1 MLLDGKRGLI
11 IGVAN
16 KHSIAWAIA
25 QSTAGQGAQ
34 LLFNYQN
41 ERLRE
46 NVEELVA
53 TMPGAKAFPCDVG
66 NDAQIAALMQS
77 VGKETAKLDFLVH
90 SVAFAPRE
98 ELTGQFVN
106 TTRQGFATALDVS
119 AYSLVAVTRAAVPL
133 MTDGGSVV
141 TLTYLG
147 AERVVPHY
155 NVMGVA
161 KAALEATVRYL
172 AHDLGPKN
180 IRVNAISAGPIK
192 TLAARG
198 VSGISKMVDH
208 HREFAPLRRATEQG
222 EVGDTA
228 LFLISPLGR
237 GITGEVIYVDGG
249 YNILGS
255 LASVEVKRRSAGLCP
270 ARDEIRTTLHAVYS
284 SVRLRVFNLPCFVL
298 LSNRRCF
305 EPFVGF
311 VALRFLRGMATL

>member
-1 MLLDGKRGLI
+1 MLLEGKKGLI

-25 QSTAGQGAQ
+25 QSAAREGAQ
-34 LLFNYQN
+34 LLFSYQS

-46 NVEELVA
+46 NVEELVQ
-53 TMPGAKAFPCDVG
+53 TLSGASACVCDVG
-66 NDAQIAALMQS
+66 DDNQIDAMMKQ
-77 VGKETAKLDFLVH
+77 VGQKLGRLDFLVH
-90 SVAFAPRE
+90 SLAFAPRE
-98 ELTGQFVN
+98 ELTGEFVN

-119 AYSLVAVTRAAVPL
+119 AYSLVAVTRAAMPL
-133 MTDGGSVV
+133 MTEGGSVV

-147 AERVVPHY
+147 SERVVPHY

-180 IRVNAISAGPIK
+180 IRVNAVSAGPIK

-208 HREFAPLRRATEQG
+208 HRAFAPLRRATEQG

-228 LFLISPLGR
+228 MFLVSPLGR

-249 YNILGS
+249 YHILGS
-255 LASVEVKRRSAGLCP
+255 LASV
-270 ARDEIRTTLHAVYS
+270 D
-284 SVRLRVFNLPCFVL
+284 
-298 LSNRRCF
+298 
-305 EPFVGF
+305 
-311 VALRFLRGMATL
+311 

>member
-1 MLLDGKRGLI
+1 MLLEGKKGLI

-25 QSTAGQGAQ
+25 QAAAREGAQ
-34 LLFNYQN
+34 LLFSYQN

-46 NVEELVA
+46 NVEELVQ
-53 TMPGAKAFPCDVG
+53 TLPGASAFVCDVG
-66 NDAQIAALMQS
+66 DDSQIDAMIKQ
-77 VGKETAKLDFLVH
+77 VGQKLGRVDFLVH
-90 SVAFAPRE
+90 SLAFAPRE
-98 ELTGQFVN
+98 ELTGEFLN

-147 AERVVPHY
+147 SERVVPHY

-180 IRVNAISAGPIK
+180 IRVNAVSAGPIK

-208 HREFAPLRRATEQG
+208 HRAFAPLRRATEQG

-228 LFLISPLGR
+228 LFLVSPLGR

-249 YNILGS
+249 YHILGS
-255 LASVEVKRRSAGLCP
+255 LASVE
-270 ARDEIRTTLHAVYS
+270 
-284 SVRLRVFNLPCFVL
+284 
-298 LSNRRCF
+298 
-305 EPFVGF
+305 
-311 VALRFLRGMATL
+311 

>member
-1 MLLDGKRGLI
+1 MLLDGKNGLI

-25 QSTAGQGAQ
+25 RSAVNQGAR

-66 NDAQIAALMQS
+66 DDAQIAALMQS

-90 SVAFAPRE
+90 SIAFAPRE

-119 AYSLVAVTRAAVPL
+119 AYSLVAVTRAALPL

-172 AHDLGPKN
+172 AHDLGPTN

-208 HREFAPLRRATEQG
+208 HRAFAPLRRATEQG

-228 LFLISPLGR
+228 LFLVSPLGR

-249 YNILGS
+249 YHILGS
-255 LASVEVKRRSAGLCP
+255 LASV
-270 ARDEIRTTLHAVYS
+270 D
-284 SVRLRVFNLPCFVL
+284 
-298 LSNRRCF
+298 
-305 EPFVGF
+305 
-311 VALRFLRGMATL
+311 

>member
-1 MLLDGKRGLI
+1 MLLEGKKGLI

-25 QSTAGQGAQ
+25 QSAAREGAE
-34 LLFNYQN
+34 LMFNYQN

-46 NVEELVA
+46 NVEELVQ
-53 TMPGAKAFPCDVG
+53 TLPGASASACDVG
-66 NDAQIAALMQS
+66 DDGQIEALM
-77 VGKETAKLDFLVH
+77 KEAGRTLGRLDFLVH
-90 SVAFAPRE
+90 SIAFAPRE
-98 ELTGQFVN
+98 ELTGEFLN

-133 MTDGGSVV
+133 MTEGGSVV

-147 AERVVPHY
+147 SERVVPHY

-172 AHDLGPKN
+172 ANDLGPKN
-180 IRVNAISAGPIK
+180 IRVNAVSAGPIK

-208 HREFAPLRRATEQG
+208 HRAFAPLRRATEQG

-249 YNILGS
+249 YHILGS
-255 LASVEVKRRSAGLCP
+255 LASV
-270 ARDEIRTTLHAVYS
+270 D
-284 SVRLRVFNLPCFVL
+284 
-298 LSNRRCF
+298 
-305 EPFVGF
+305 
-311 VALRFLRGMATL
+311 

>member
-1 MLLDGKRGLI
+1 MLLDGKNGLI

-25 QSTAGQGAQ
+25 QSTANQGAR

-41 ERLRE
+41 ERLQE

-53 TMPGAKAFPCDVG
+53 TLPGAKAFPCDVG
-66 NDAQIAALMQS
+66 DDAHIAALIQN

-90 SVAFAPRE
+90 SVAYAPRE

-119 AYSLVAVTRAAVPL
+119 AYSLVAVTRAALPL
-133 MTDGGSVV
+133 MT

-155 NVMGVA
+155 NVMGIA

-180 IRVNAISAGPIK
+180 IRVNAISAGPIR

-198 VSGISKMVDH
+198 VSGISKMVEH

-228 LFLISPLGR
+228 LFLVSPLGR

-249 YNILGS
+249 YHILGS
-255 LASVEVKRRSAGLCP
+255 LASVE
-270 ARDEIRTTLHAVYS
+270 
-284 SVRLRVFNLPCFVL
+284 
-298 LSNRRCF
+298 
-305 EPFVGF
+305 
-311 VALRFLRGMATL
+311 

>member
-1 MLLDGKRGLI
+1 MLLNGKKGLI

-25 QSTAGQGAQ
+25 QSVAGQGAQ

-41 ERLRE
+41 ERLRQ
-46 NVEELVA
+46 NVEELAA
-53 TMPGAKAFPCDVG
+53 TVPGARAYVCDVG
-66 NDAQIAALMQS
+66 NDGEIASLMKQ
-77 VGKETAKLDFLVH
+77 VEKEFGRLDFLVH
-90 SVAFAPRE
+90 SLAFAPRE

-106 TTRQGFATALDVS
+106 TSRQGFATALDVS
-119 AYSLVAVTRAAVPL
+119 AYSLVAVARAAMPL
-133 MTDGGSVV
+133 MNEGGSIV

-161 KAALEATVRYL
+161 KAALECTVRYL
-172 AHDLGPKN
+172 AYDLGPKN

-198 VSGISKMVDH
+198 VSGITKMVDLH
-208 HREFAPLRRATEQG
+208 KEFAPLRRATEQG

-228 LFLISPLGR
+228 LFLVSSLGR

-249 YNILGS
+249 FNILGMMAPGES
-255 LASVEVKRRSAGLCP
+255 P
-270 ARDEIRTTLHAVYS
+270 
-284 SVRLRVFNLPCFVL
+284 
-298 LSNRRCF
+298 LS
-305 EPFVGF
+305 
-311 VALRFLRGMATL
+311 

>member
-1 MLLDGKRGLI
+1 MLLEGKKGLI

-25 QSTAGQGAQ
+25 QAAAREGAQ
-34 LLFNYQN
+34 MLFSYQN

-46 NVEELVA
+46 NVEELVQ
-53 TMPGAKAFPCDVG
+53 TLPGASACVCDVG
-66 NDAQIAALMQS
+66 DDSQIDAMMKQAAEKL
-77 VGKETAKLDFLVH
+77 GRLDFLVH
-90 SVAFAPRE
+90 SLAFAPRE
-98 ELTGQFVN
+98 ELTGEFVN

-119 AYSLVAVTRAAVPL
+119 AYSLVAVTRAAMPL
-133 MTDGGSVV
+133 MTEGGSVV

-147 AERVVPHY
+147 SERVVPHY

-180 IRVNAISAGPIK
+180 IRVNAVSAGPIK

-208 HREFAPLRRATEQG
+208 HRAFAPLRRATEQG

-228 LFLISPLGR
+228 LFLVSPLGR

-249 YNILGS
+249 YHILGS
-255 LASVEVKRRSAGLCP
+255 LASVE
-270 ARDEIRTTLHAVYS
+270 
-284 SVRLRVFNLPCFVL
+284 
-298 LSNRRCF
+298 
-305 EPFVGF
+305 
-311 VALRFLRGMATL
+311 

>member
-1 MLLDGKRGLI
+1 MSLLTGKTGLI

-25 QSTAGQGAQ
+25 QSAASQGAR

-46 NVEELVA
+46 NVEELVI
-53 TMPGAKAFPCDVG
+53 TMLGAKAFPCDAG
-66 NDAQIAALMQS
+66 DDAQIAALMQS
-77 VGKETAKLDFLVH
+77 VGKETGKIDFLVH
-90 SVAFAPRE
+90 SIAFAPRE

-119 AYSLVAVTRAAVPL
+119 AYSLVALTRAALPL

-198 VSGISKMVDH
+198 VAGISKMVDH

-228 LFLISPLGR
+228 LFLVSPLGR

-249 YNILGS
+249 YHILGS
-255 LASVEVKRRSAGLCP
+255 LASAE
-270 ARDEIRTTLHAVYS
+270 
-284 SVRLRVFNLPCFVL
+284 
-298 LSNRRCF
+298 
-305 EPFVGF
+305 
-311 VALRFLRGMATL
+311 

>member
-1 MLLDGKRGLI
+1 MLLDGKNGLI
-11 IGVAN
+11 LGVAN

-25 QSTAGQGAQ
+25 QSAAGQGAR

-41 ERLRE
+41 ERLKE

-53 TMPGAKAFPCDVG
+53 FMPGSKAFACDVG
-66 NDAQIAALMQS
+66 DDAQIEALMQHVHKE
-77 VGKETAKLDFLVH
+77 VGQLDFLVH

-98 ELTGQFVN
+98 ELVGQFVS
-106 TTRQGFATALDVS
+106 TTRKGFATALDVS
-119 AYSLVAVTRAAVPL
+119 AYSLVAVTRAAMPL
-133 MTDGGSVV
+133 MIQGGSVV

-155 NVMGVA
+155 NVMGVT

-208 HREFAPLRRATEQG
+208 HKEFAPLRHATEQA

-237 GITGEVIYVDGG
+237 GITGEIIYVDGG
-249 YNILGS
+249 YHILGS
-255 LASVEVKRRSAGLCP
+255 LTSA
-270 ARDEIRTTLHAVYS
+270 E
-284 SVRLRVFNLPCFVL
+284 
-298 LSNRRCF
+298 
-305 EPFVGF
+305 
-311 VALRFLRGMATL
+311 

>member
-1 MLLDGKRGLI
+1 MLLEGKNGLI

-25 QSTAGQGAQ
+25 QAAAREGAQ
-34 LLFNYQN
+34 LLFSYQN

-46 NVEELVA
+46 NVEELVQ
-53 TMPGAKAFPCDVG
+53 TLPGASACVCDVG
-66 NDAQIAALMQS
+66 DDSQIDAMMKQAAEKL
-77 VGKETAKLDFLVH
+77 GRLDFLVH
-90 SVAFAPRE
+90 SLAFAPRE
-98 ELTGQFVN
+98 ELTGEFVN
-106 TTRQGFATALDVS
+106 TTRQGFSTALDVS
-119 AYSLVAVTRAAVPL
+119 AYSLVAVTRAAMPL
-133 MTDGGSVV
+133 MTEGGSVV

-147 AERVVPHY
+147 SERVVPHY

-180 IRVNAISAGPIK
+180 IRVNAVSAGPIK

-208 HREFAPLRRATEQG
+208 HRAFAPLRRATEQG

-228 LFLISPLGR
+228 LFLVSSLGR

-249 YNILGS
+249 YHILGS
-255 LASVEVKRRSAGLCP
+255 LASI
-270 ARDEIRTTLHAVYS
+270 D
-284 SVRLRVFNLPCFVL
+284 
-298 LSNRRCF
+298 
-305 EPFVGF
+305 
-311 VALRFLRGMATL
+311 

>member
-1 MLLDGKRGLI
+1 MLLEGKNGLI

-25 QSTAGQGAQ
+25 QAAAREGAQ
-34 LLFNYQN
+34 MLFSYQN

-46 NVEELVA
+46 NVEELVQ
-53 TMPGAKAFPCDVG
+53 TLPGASACVCDVG
-66 NDAQIAALMQS
+66 DDSQIDAMMKQAAEKL
-77 VGKETAKLDFLVH
+77 GRLDFLVH
-90 SVAFAPRE
+90 SLAFAPRE
-98 ELTGQFVN
+98 ELTGEFVN

-119 AYSLVAVTRAAVPL
+119 AYSLVAVTRAAMPL
-133 MTDGGSVV
+133 MTEGGSVV

-147 AERVVPHY
+147 SERVVPHY

-180 IRVNAISAGPIK
+180 IRVNAVSAGPIK

-208 HREFAPLRRATEQG
+208 HRAFAPLRRATEQG

-228 LFLISPLGR
+228 LFLVSPLGR

-249 YNILGS
+249 YHILGS
-255 LASVEVKRRSAGLCP
+255 LASV
-270 ARDEIRTTLHAVYS
+270 D
-284 SVRLRVFNLPCFVL
+284 
-298 LSNRRCF
+298 
-305 EPFVGF
+305 
-311 VALRFLRGMATL
+311 

>member
-1 MLLDGKRGLI
+1 MMLLSGKKGLI

-25 QSTAGQGAQ
+25 QSAAAQGAQ
-34 LLFNYQN
+34 LYFNYQN
-41 ERLRE
+41 ERLKE

-53 TMPGAKAFPCDVG
+53 TMPGSKAFPCDVG
-66 NDAQIAALMQS
+66 DDAQIETLMQH
-77 VGKETAKLDFLVH
+77 VGKEAGRLDFLVH

-106 TTRQGFATALDVS
+106 TTRKGFATALDVS
-119 AYSLVAVTRAAVPL
+119 AYSLVAVTKAALPF
-133 MTDGGSVV
+133 MTEGGSVV

-147 AERVVPHY
+147 AERVVQNY

-161 KAALEATVRYL
+161 KAALEASVRYL

-208 HREFAPLRRATEQG
+208 HKEYAPLRRATEQG

-228 LFLISPLGR
+228 LFLVSSLGR

-249 YNILGS
+249 YHIIGS
-255 LASVEVKRRSAGLCP
+255 IVSA
-270 ARDEIRTTLHAVYS
+270 E
-284 SVRLRVFNLPCFVL
+284 
-298 LSNRRCF
+298 
-305 EPFVGF
+305 
-311 VALRFLRGMATL
+311 

>member
-1 MLLDGKRGLI
+1 MLLDGKNGLI

-25 QSTAGQGAQ
+25 QSTASQGAR
-34 LLFNYQN
+34 LLFNYQS

-46 NVEELVA
+46 NVEDLVA

-66 NDAQIAALMQS
+66 DDAQIASLMQN

-98 ELTGQFVN
+98 ELTGRFVN

-180 IRVNAISAGPIK
+180 IRVNAISAGPIR

-228 LFLISPLGR
+228 LFLVSPLGR

-249 YNILGS
+249 YHILGS
-255 LASVEVKRRSAGLCP
+255 LASVE
-270 ARDEIRTTLHAVYS
+270 
-284 SVRLRVFNLPCFVL
+284 
-298 LSNRRCF
+298 
-305 EPFVGF
+305 
-311 VALRFLRGMATL
+311 

>member
-1 MLLDGKRGLI
+1 MLLEGKKGLI

-25 QSTAGQGAQ
+25 QAAAREGAQ
-34 LLFNYQN
+34 MLFSYQN

-46 NVEELVA
+46 NVEELVQ
-53 TMPGAKAFPCDVG
+53 TLPGASACVCDVG
-66 NDAQIAALMQS
+66 DDNQIAAMMKQASEKL
-77 VGKETAKLDFLVH
+77 GRLDFVVH
-90 SVAFAPRE
+90 SLAFAPRE
-98 ELTGQFVN
+98 ELTGEFVN

-119 AYSLVAVTRAAVPL
+119 AYSLVAVTRAAMPL
-133 MTDGGSVV
+133 MTEGGAVV

-147 AERVVPHY
+147 SERVVPHY

-180 IRVNAISAGPIK
+180 IRVNAVSAGPIK

-208 HREFAPLRRATEQG
+208 HRAFAPLRRATEQG

-228 LFLISPLGR
+228 LFLVSPLGR

-249 YNILGS
+249 YHILGS
-255 LASVEVKRRSAGLCP
+255 LASV
-270 ARDEIRTTLHAVYS
+270 D
-284 SVRLRVFNLPCFVL
+284 
-298 LSNRRCF
+298 
-305 EPFVGF
+305 
-311 VALRFLRGMATL
+311 

>member
-1 MLLDGKRGLI
+1 MLLSGKKGLI

-53 TMPGAKAFPCDVG
+53 IMPDAKAFACDMG
-66 NDAQIAALMQS
+66 SDAEIVSLMQH
-77 VGKETAKLDFLVH
+77 VQKEFGRLDFLVH

-119 AYSLVAVTRAAVPL
+119 AYSLVALTRAAVPL
-133 MTDGGSVV
+133 MTEGGSII

-208 HREFAPLRRATEQG
+208 HREFAPLRHATEQG

-228 LFLISPLGR
+228 LFLVSPLGR

-249 YNILGS
+249 YHILGS
-255 LASVEVKRRSAGLCP
+255 LASVE
-270 ARDEIRTTLHAVYS
+270 
-284 SVRLRVFNLPCFVL
+284 
-298 LSNRRCF
+298 
-305 EPFVGF
+305 
-311 VALRFLRGMATL
+311 

>member
-1 MLLDGKRGLI
+1 MLLDGKNGLI

-25 QSTAGQGAQ
+25 QSAASQGAQ
-34 LLFNYQN
+34 LIFNYQN

-66 NDAQIAALMQS
+66 SDTEIAALIQQ
-77 VGKETAKLDFLVH
+77 VQKEFGRLDFLVH

-106 TTRQGFATALDVS
+106 TTRQGFAIALDVS

-133 MTDGGSVV
+133 ITDGGSVV

-161 KAALEATVRYL
+161 KAALEASVRYL

-228 LFLISPLGR
+228 LFLVSPLGR

-249 YNILGS
+249 YHILGS
-255 LASVEVKRRSAGLCP
+255 LASVE
-270 ARDEIRTTLHAVYS
+270 
-284 SVRLRVFNLPCFVL
+284 
-298 LSNRRCF
+298 
-305 EPFVGF
+305 
-311 VALRFLRGMATL
+311 

>member
-1 MLLDGKRGLI
+1 MGEIETMSLLKGKTGLV

-25 QSTAGQGAQ
+25 QSTANQGAQ

-53 TMPGAKAFPCDVG
+53 TMPNAKAFPCDVG
-66 NDAQIAALMQS
+66 DDAQISALMQN
-77 VGKETAKLDFLVH
+77 VGKVTAKLDFLVH
-90 SVAFAPRE
+90 SVAYAPRE

-119 AYSLVAVTRAAVPL
+119 AYSLVAVTRAALPL

-161 KAALEATVRYL
+161 KAALESTVRYL

-208 HREFAPLRRATEQG
+208 HRDFAPLRRATEQG

-228 LFLISPLGR
+228 LFLVSPLGR

-249 YNILGS
+249 YHILGS
-255 LASVEVKRRSAGLCP
+255 LASV
-270 ARDEIRTTLHAVYS
+270 D
-284 SVRLRVFNLPCFVL
+284 
-298 LSNRRCF
+298 
-305 EPFVGF
+305 
-311 VALRFLRGMATL
+311 

>member
-1 MLLDGKRGLI
+1 MLLEGKKGLV

-25 QSTAGQGAQ
+25 QAAAREGAQ
-34 LLFNYQN
+34 MLFSYQN

-46 NVEELVA
+46 NVEELVQ
-53 TMPGAKAFPCDVG
+53 TLPGASACVCDVG
-66 NDAQIAALMQS
+66 DDSQIDAMMKQAAEKL
-77 VGKETAKLDFLVH
+77 GRLDFLVH
-90 SVAFAPRE
+90 SLAFAPRE
-98 ELTGQFVN
+98 ELTGEFVN

-119 AYSLVAVTRAAVPL
+119 AYSLVAVTRAAMPL
-133 MTDGGSVV
+133 MTEGGSVV

-147 AERVVPHY
+147 SERVVPHY

-180 IRVNAISAGPIK
+180 IRVNAVSAGPIK

-208 HREFAPLRRATEQG
+208 HRAFAPLRRATEQG

-228 LFLISPLGR
+228 LFLVSPLGR

-249 YNILGS
+249 YHILGS
-255 LASVEVKRRSAGLCP
+255 LASV
-270 ARDEIRTTLHAVYS
+270 D
-284 SVRLRVFNLPCFVL
+284 
-298 LSNRRCF
+298 
-305 EPFVGF
+305 
-311 VALRFLRGMATL
+311 

>member
-1 MLLDGKRGLI
+1 MSLLTRKIGLI

-25 QSTAGQGAQ
+25 QSAAGQGAK
-34 LLFNYQN
+34 LFFNYQG

-46 NVEELVA
+46 NVEELIA

-66 NDAQIAALMQS
+66 DDTQIAALMQS
-77 VGKETAKLDFLVH
+77 VGQETPKIDFLVH

-98 ELTGQFVN
+98 ELIGQFVN

-119 AYSLVAVTRAAVPL
+119 AYSLVAVTKAALPL
-133 MTDGGSVV
+133 MTDGGSIV

-172 AHDLGPKN
+172 ANDLGPKN
-180 IRVNAISAGPIK
+180 IRVNAISAGPIR

-228 LFLISPLGR
+228 LFLVSSLGR

-255 LASVEVKRRSAGLCP
+255 LASAE
-270 ARDEIRTTLHAVYS
+270 
-284 SVRLRVFNLPCFVL
+284 
-298 LSNRRCF
+298 
-305 EPFVGF
+305 
-311 VALRFLRGMATL
+311 

>member
-1 MLLDGKRGLI
+1 MLLEGKKGLI

-25 QSTAGQGAQ
+25 QAAAREGAQ
-34 LLFNYQN
+34 MLFSYQN

-46 NVEELVA
+46 NVEELVQ
-53 TMPGAKAFPCDVG
+53 TLPGASACVCDVG
-66 NDAQIAALMQS
+66 DDSQIEAMMKQAAEKL
-77 VGKETAKLDFLVH
+77 GRLDFLVH
-90 SVAFAPRE
+90 SLAFAPRE
-98 ELTGQFVN
+98 ELTGEFVN

-119 AYSLVAVTRAAVPL
+119 AYSLVAVTRAAMPL
-133 MTDGGSVV
+133 MTEGGSVV

-147 AERVVPHY
+147 SERVVPHY

-180 IRVNAISAGPIK
+180 IRVNAVSAGPIK

-208 HREFAPLRRATEQG
+208 HRAFAPLRRATEQG

-228 LFLISPLGR
+228 LFLVSSLGR

-249 YNILGS
+249 YHILGS
-255 LASVEVKRRSAGLCP
+255 LASV
-270 ARDEIRTTLHAVYS
+270 D
-284 SVRLRVFNLPCFVL
+284 
-298 LSNRRCF
+298 
-305 EPFVGF
+305 
-311 VALRFLRGMATL
+311 